1 MKEFDFLRMQRC
13 LNAAAEATLR
23 IGAEMNGLVA
33 EYILPHVLS
42 LDELESTDR
51 PVWIEPEEWDAP
63 GAWAIPTKE
72 KAYLDGCIV
81 MTTAE
86 GKIDA
91 DREMYGISWRA
102 WSDEPDLGRRT
113 SWPWD
118 KYGRPAHERD

>member
-1 MKEFDFLRMQRC
+1 MKKFDFLRMQRC

-42 LDELESTDR
+42 LEELEATDR
-51 PVWIEPEEWDAP
+51 PVWIEPEEWDQP
-63 GAWAIPTKE
+63 GAWAILTDTGTPQ
-72 KAYLDGCIV
+72 DGGIV
-81 MTTAE
+81 MMQA
-86 GKIDA
+86 GGAISL
-91 DREMYGISWRA
+91 DRELYGIAWRA
-102 WSDEPDLGRRT
+102 WSDEPDTGRRV